1 MEFPEE
7 NTREKDPT
15 AQPAPIGGHRWPGA
29 YGYPGDRGRRLPIPH
44 GPQRI
49 DLAVRAGC
57 PLLDVLRAVLE
68 ELAIQEVVIA
78 EEMAGHSPQ
87 LRAAL
92 REVLGDVPVRTL
104 PTRISSARRAPRGP
118 SSARG
123 NAPPTPTSSWW
134 REWSSDERPECLD
147 PARAFHWR
155 AFFQRYGLLLTFGLL
170 CLR

>member
-1 MEFPEE
+1 VKKTPLL
-7 NTREKDPT
+7 N
-15 AQPAPIGGHRWPGA
+15 QPLSAAIAGLGHTDTLVIADAG
-29 YGYPGDRGRRLPIPH
+29 LPIPD

-49 DLAVRAGC
+49 DLAVRAGLP

-104 PTRISSARRAPRGP
+104 PHEDFKRQTRA
-118 SSARG
+118 
-123 NAPPTPTSSWW
+123 
-134 REWSSDERPECLD
+134 
-147 PARAFHWR
+147 ARAIVRTGECTPYANIILVAGVVF
-155 AFFQRYGLLLTFGLL
+155 
-170 CLR
+170 